1 MIHFRSHFSQFLPNS
16 FRVLIH
22 SQQTWMHFFTGH
34 WLWECFGFKGKNGIM
49 VVWVLKLN
57 FDSKSSEMRSGKPLG
72 GLVETIRSLWSC
84 SWDREHFLTV
94 PVQTLTDIRKVDL
107 PSLRVSWS
115 LFHIFE
121 WCILFP
127 LDHRPDEW
135 FVVTFYFGECR
146 VDEPLVMNLSESIIS
161 PWVQSWG

>member
-22 SQQTWMHFFTGH
+22 SQQTRMHFFTGH

-49 VVWVLKLN
+49 LVWVLNLN

-84 SWDREHFLTV
+84 SWDRERIFTVSDQTYTNIWQEDLSFLLV
-94 PVQTLTDIRKVDL
+94 RWSIPHRPEWYISIPLDDSGVW
-107 PSLRVSWS
+107 VSWWIFGVGGWRS
-115 LFHIFE
+115 VCSWLFNY
-121 WCILFP
+121 
-127 LDHRPDEW
+127 
-135 FVVTFYFGECR
+135 FYK
-146 VDEPLVMNLSESIIS
+146 I
-161 PWVQSWG
+161 